1 MLIFQYHFV
10 VIALLVCLI
19 LTGIHTYLGYHV
31 VRRGVIFVD
40 LSLAQVAALGSSVG
54 VLFGWGTQFPV
65 QNDLIS
71 LCFTMMGALLFVI
84 FRSKREKV
92 PIEALI
98 GITYAGAIALS
109 LIVLERSATGTE
121 EIKEMLTGSLLT
133 VSPKELLFIA
143 VLYSVIGIIHW
154 FARKK
159 LILVSENPEEALSS
173 GIKIW
178 WWDFVFYATFGF
190 VVTSSV
196 KVAGVLLVFAF
207 LIIPAVAAMIA
218 VEGTSKRISFG
229 WIFGIIGCVAGLELS
244 LRLDWTPG
252 PTIVVVFLL
261 LLLLTWLAKLTF
273 CKSRTLD
280 NGI

>member
-1 MLIFQYHFV
+1 MMIFQYHFV

-54 VLFGWGTQFPV
+54 VLLGWGPELPV
-65 QNDLIS
+65 QNYLIS
-71 LCFTMMGALLFVI
+71 LSFTLMGALLFVF

-109 LIVLERSATGTE
+109 LIVLERTATGTE
-121 EIKEMLTGSLLT
+121 EIKEMLTGSILT
-133 VSPKELLFIA
+133 VSPKEVLFIA
-143 VLYSVIGIIHW
+143 VLYSVVGFIHW
-154 FARKK
+154 LARKP
-159 LILVSENPEEALSS
+159 LLFVTENPEEARSS
-173 GIKIW
+173 GMKIW
-178 WWDFVFYATFGF
+178 WWDFIFYATFGF

-207 LIIPAVAAMIA
+207 LIIPAVAAVLA
-218 VEGTSKRISFG
+218 TEGTGKRIVFG
-229 WIFGIIGCVAGLELS
+229 WVFGLIGCVAGIEAS
-244 LRLDWTPG
+244 LRLDWSPG
-252 PTIVVVFLL
+252 PTIVAVFLIL
-261 LLLLTWLAKLTF
+261 LICTWLVKGFIKPAPEK
-273 CKSRTLD
+273 
-280 NGI
+280 IEV

>member
-54 VLFGWGTQFPV
+54 VLLGWGTQFPV
-65 QNDLIS
+65 QNYLIS

-133 VSPKELLFIA
+133 VSTKELLFIA
-143 VLYSVIGIIHW
+143 VLYSVIGVIHW
-154 FARKK
+154 FSRKK

-173 GIKIW
+173 GVKIW

-218 VEGTSKRISFG
+218 VEGTSKRICFG
-229 WIFGIIGCVAGLELS
+229 WIFGVIGCVSGLELS
-244 LRLDWTPG
+244 LRLDWTSG
-252 PTIVVVFLL
+252 PTIVAVFLVL
-261 LLLLTWLAKLTF
+261 LILTWITKKLYYQITSASD
-273 CKSRTLD
+273 C
-280 NGI
+280 

>member
-54 VLFGWGTQFPV
+54 VLLGWGTQFPV
-65 QNDLIS
+65 QNYLIS
-71 LCFTMMGALLFVI
+71 LCFTMMGALLFVL
-84 FRSKREKV
+84 FRSRREKV

-121 EIKEMLTGSLLT
+121 EIKEMLSGSLLT

-143 VLYSVIGIIHW
+143 VLYSVIGLIHW

-173 GIKIW
+173 GVKIW

-207 LIIPAVAAMIA
+207 LIIPAVAAMMA
-218 VEGTSKRISFG
+218 VEGTSERMIFG
-229 WIFGIIGCVAGLELS
+229 WVFGVIGCVAGLELS
-244 LRLDWTPG
+244 LRLDWTSG
-252 PTIVVVFLL
+252 PTIVAVFLVM
-261 LLLLTWLAKLTF
+261 LLLTWLVKNILFQRSEVAQ
-273 CKSRTLD
+273 
-280 NGI
+280 G